1 MRTPKYYEATF
12 SKLKKEW
19 AQKAAKIKLTEAE
32 TINNKVK
39 KTFTSYAHPNYLD
52 AETLI
57 AEKAG
62 FNEIPSIL
70 SASRTDGTENR
81 ITSPWILCSLQCPIK
96 YQ

>member
-19 AQKAAKIKLTEAE
+19 VQKAAKIKLTEAE

-62 FNEIPSIL
+62 FNEIPAIL
-70 SASRTDGTENR
+70 FHPERWDR
-81 ITSPWILCSLQCPIK
+81 KPHHSPWILCSIQCPIK